1 MARGGTRSGAGRP
14 GYRLTAEVARRIDIR
29 RWHKGGK
36 LRPGSSFSWQWTLDS
51 EVTGS
56 IGVYV
61 RDGYI
66 RLGYSIEGSDGQR
79 HDASQNIKTTVTP
92 CHYGGTRPWFE
103 CPICHNRAG
112 VLYLRSGRFAC
123 RHCQRVSYRSQ
134 SGSAIDRVCNRFHK
148 LEGQVLAGRQK
159 WKRRRKFDALLNQ
172 YESASLE
179 FDLLLAQRI
188 AQWERPRPHM
198 D

>member
-14 GYRLTAEVARRIDIR
+14 GYRLTAEIARRIDIR
-29 RWHKGGK
+29 RWHKGGE
-36 LRPGSSFSWQWTLDS
+36 LRPGSSFSWQWTMDS
-51 EVTGS
+51 EVTAR

-61 RDGYI
+61 LEGYI

-79 HDASQNIKTTVTP
+79 HDASQNIKTTATP

-148 LEGQVLAGRQK
+148 LDTLVMAGKPK
-159 WKRRRKFDALLNQ
+159 WQRWATYGRLLDRHL
-172 YESASLE
+172 EASK
-179 FDLLLAQRI
+179 A
-188 AQWERPRPHM
+188 M
-198 D
+198 DQSLTKWLNWLKPCPNP

>member
-1 MARGGTRSGAGRP
+1 MGRGGTRSGAGRP
-14 GYRLTAEVARRIDIR
+14 GYRLTAELARRIDIR
-29 RWHKGGK
+29 RWHRGGE
-36 LRPGSSFSWQWTLDS
+36 LRDGSSFSWHWTLDG

-61 RDGYI
+61 REGYI

-79 HDASQNIKTTVTP
+79 QDASQHIKTTATP

-103 CPICHNRAG
+103 CPICHARAG

-134 SGSAIDRVCNRFHK
+134 SGSAIERVCNRFHK
-148 LEGQVLAGRQK
+148 LDAQVMAGKPKWQRWATYDRLCSKHEAASEQFEMVLSGRLARMG
-159 WKRRRKFDALLNQ
+159 LS
-172 YESASLE
+172 Y
-179 FDLLLAQRI
+179 
-188 AQWERPRPHM
+188 
-198 D
+198 